1 MAMSKKVRPLNAK
14 IYCSRDKV
22 LMVQFGFCIFFKNQK
37 KSTCDLVY
45 LSNRFTATGI
55 KLVIVLVNS
64 TKGDN
69 SFIPNGR
76 MFK

>member
-1 MAMSKKVRPLNAK
+1 MAKSKKVRPLNAK
-14 IYCSRDKV
+14 IYCSRDQV

-37 KSTCDLVY
+37 KSTCDFVHVSTRL
-45 LSNRFTATGI
+45 TALGI

-64 TKGDN
+64 TKGDD
-69 SFIPNGR
+69 SFIPNDR